1 MNDDCYKNRE
11 NERGD
16 IILNRLEKPRM
27 ACAGLTYV
35 INTYYNRYV
44 ERLAQ

>member
-1 MNDDCYKNRE
+1 MNENCNKNRE

-16 IILNRLEKPRM
+16 IALNRLEKPRTTY
-27 ACAGLTYV
+27 AGLTYV